1 MENRNLTYPI
11 HYHQRGWLNYGRT
24 RMVLFDLLQ
33 GFYQIQKV
41 IKREVGGNASY
52 LIFQAG
58 IKGGLSFLEPMI
70 QGGRIEAGPRGFA
83 DGLSRFTDGGF
94 GDFQIREM
102 DWEAGWARITCRS
115 SVEGW
120 IYARKRSRPR
130 RPVCHYSRG
139 IILGF
144 MRATHRYAATSLEN
158 DLDCVETSCRAT
170 GHGHGVC
177 EFIIGT
183 QAELTSRGYETSE
196 PRKSIQQQLKERVW
210 EKTCQIQEAN
220 RFNERIL
227 KNAPVGILTL
237 NSKGHVNSANPAMS
251 RIIGVA
257 LRQLVGMSVVDQE
270 AFFSPLLSEHLRRG
284 LKGTRFELID
294 CPLISRGR
302 GPRFVAVKGIPLKK
316 SRGLVEGLLC
326 IMEDT
331 TEKTLSVQRVG
342 YLKKYNENIIQSI
355 TDGIMVLDPSLKIQ
369 TWNRKMEEIFHIKA
383 KNVLNKRFDKVAQT
397 FSDPGLVNRLKAV
410 IRSGAQIEE
419 KGFRFESHSRGHILL
434 NLKIVPL
441 FDDQARVSGI
451 IVLHEDITDKERS
464 EIRYRNLFETA
475 QDGICLTDLK
485 GRVISANQKVLK
497 VLETDWESL
506 HGASLSRFLPP
517 NRRSPLKKRLGLAI
531 EGHEVEPYEVE
542 LASASGKLV
551 PVELSITAVR
561 KEDKVYGLHIIG
573 RDITQRKKMEMQMVE
588 ASKMATIGEIASGV
602 AHEINNP
609 LASVAG
615 YAEEMLD
622 IIHENGSLGAKE
634 LNEFKEGLATILEQT
649 QRCKELTQNLL
660 NFARQG
666 EFEVIPTRLNDLIE
680 KTLFLFEPDIR
691 MGKTKIVKTLE
702 PKLPAAE
709 TSPAH
714 LQQVFINILKNALD
728 AVAHVRK
735 RGVVRVISRSENGL
749 IRVQVQDNGKGIPK
763 KHVKKIFDPFFTT
776 KPPGRGTGLGLSI
789 CHGIMKKLKG
799 SIDVD
804 SRVGLGTTF
813 TVSIPLKWHDMD
825 EARTLIQ

>member
-1 MENRNLTYPI
+1 
-11 HYHQRGWLNYGRT
+11 
-24 RMVLFDLLQ
+24 MVLFDLLQ
-33 GFYQIQKV
+33 GFYQLQKV
-41 IKREVGGNASY
+41 IKREVGDNASY

-70 QGGRIEAGPRGFA
+70 QSGRIEAGPRGFA

-102 DWEAGWARITCRS
+102 AWEAGWARITCRS

-120 IYARKRSRPR
+120 IYARKRSKPR

-158 DLDCVETSCRAT
+158 DLDCVESSCRAT
-170 GHGHGVC
+170 GHGVC

-183 QAELTSRGYETSE
+183 HDKIRSRGYETSE

-237 NSKGHVNSANPAMS
+237 NSKGHVSSANPAMS
-251 RIIGVA
+251 RIIGVP

-284 LKGTRFELID
+284 LKGARFELID

-302 GPRFVAVKGIPLKK
+302 GPRFVAVKGIPLKR

-383 KNVLNKRFDKVAQT
+383 KNVLAKRLDKVGQT

-419 KGFRFESHSRGHILL
+419 KGFRFKTHTRGNILL

-441 FDDQARVSGI
+441 FDDRAGVSGI

-475 QDGICLTDLK
+475 QDGICLTDPK

-497 VLETDWESL
+497 VLETDWETL
-506 HGASLSRFLPP
+506 QGASLSRFLPP
-517 NRRSPLKKRLGLAI
+517 NKRAPLKKRLGLAI

-622 IIHENGSLGAKE
+622 IIQEKGSLAAKD
-634 LNEFKEGLATILEQT
+634 LNEFKEALATILEQT
-649 QRCKELTQNLL
+649 HRCKEITQNLL

-666 EFEVIPTRLNDLIE
+666 EFEVVSTRLNDLIE

-691 MGKTKIVKTLE
+691 LGKTKIVKTLE
-702 PKLPAAE
+702 SKLPTAE
-709 TSPAH
+709 TSPAQ
-714 LQQVFINILKNALD
+714 LQQVFLNVLKNALD
-728 AVAHVRK
+728 AVAPVGK
-735 RGVVRVISRSENGL
+735 RGVIRVSSRSENGR
-749 IRVQVQDNGKGIPK
+749 IWVEVQDNGKGIPK
-763 KHVKKIFDPFFTT
+763 KNLKRIFDPFFTT
-776 KPPGRGTGLGLSI
+776 KPPGSGTGLGLSI
-789 CHGIMKKLKG
+789 CHRIMKKLRG
-799 SIDVD
+799 AIDVD
-804 SRVGLGTTF
+804 SRLGTGTTF
-813 TVSIPLKWHDMD
+813 TVGIPVKWAETEDA
-825 EARTLIQ
+825 ESLTP